1 MSRLTSKEVKNI
13 MEAYGAMYAPQ
24 ELTEE
29 QVWEEVENWVNSLLE
44 EGYDLSEYTWEE
56 MYESYLE
63 EVWGTK
69 PGSYKPSGLDKAMSN
84 VPKALG
90 FGSSPNRTGQV
101 YAGPGVGW
109 VKKPVASSAKP
120 PSKPQLSNIPPQE
133 GTGKGAPGA
142 GVSPSPG
149 KGAGGGGGGRR
160 APAPTSSAPASSTAA
175 KPAPSAPAAQTG
187 DKAKDTATWASANPK
202 LAAASAERDRT
213 RGTSATTN
221 PLMKD
226 FKSRLPAPKT
236 PSPSTAAKGFELAS
250 KGVNLS
256 KPSAPTPAVPA
267 ASKPAAPSPKRTPAA
282 TGSRK
287 PGSIVSSF
295 DPFDVVIGHLLD
307 EGYADTEESAL
318 AIMANMSEEWR
329 NSIVEET
336 LTEKLKKG
344 TKGVQFGSGR
354 HSGGW
359 EQAMTEKNP
368 KTGRQRATSPM
379 YKAMG
384 AHGKARSAQAKAES
398 DGDFPRAEKNRQRRE
413 KIAATVYRK
422 TGKIID
428 RADND

>member
-1 MSRLTSKEVKNI
+1 MSRLTGNDTKCL
-13 MEAYGAMYAPQ
+13 MEAYAAVYAPQ

-29 QVWEEVENWVNSLLE
+29 QVWVEVENWVNSLLE
-44 EGYDLSEYTWEE
+44 EGYDLSDYTWEE
-56 MYESYLE
+56 MYESYVE
-63 EVWGTK
+63 EQVPSMKDMIRKGFERADTQAAYGRAAERLTGIK
-69 PGSYKPSGLDKAMSN
+69 TPTPAFSRPASARPQQGLSGSIRTVPGR
-84 VPKALG
+84 VP
-90 FGSSPNRTGQV
+90 
-101 YAGPGVGW
+101 
-109 VKKPVASSAKP
+109 
-120 PSKPQLSNIPPQE
+120 
-133 GTGKGAPGA
+133 
-142 GVSPSPG
+142 
-149 KGAGGGGGGRR
+149 
-160 APAPTSSAPASSTAA
+160 APAAAARPAPAAPAAAARPAGAASSAPASSTAA
-175 KPAPSAPAAQTG
+175 KPAPSAPTSTSDSPSKQSTSSMVSDIRAMRARSLERQGKTG
-187 DKAKDTATWASANPK
+187 ASA
-202 LAAASAERDRT
+202 AV
-213 RGTSATTN
+213 SATT
-221 PLMKD
+221 
-226 FKSRLPAPKT
+226 
-236 PSPSTAAKGFELAS
+236 
-250 KGVNLS
+250 
-256 KPSAPTPAVPA
+256 
-267 ASKPAAPSPKRTPAA
+267 KPAFKEEN
-282 TGSRK
+282 
-287 PGSIVSSF
+287 F
-295 DPFDVVIGHLLD
+295 DSFDVVIGHLLD

>member
-56 MYESYLE
+56 MYESYIE
-63 EVWGTK
+63 EQGGVRPTVSRLRAG
-69 PGSYKPSGLDKAMSN
+69 
-84 VPKALG
+84 
-90 FGSSPNRTGQV
+90 
-101 YAGPGVGW
+101 GPGREAP
-109 VKKPVASSAKP
+109 KPA
-120 PSKPQLSNIPPQE
+120 PSMSYTQRMQMRRDIKNRGRSTTQSTTTPA
-133 GTGKGAPGA
+133 APRPA
-142 GVSPSPG
+142 
-149 KGAGGGGGGRR
+149 A
-160 APAPTSSAPASSTAA
+160 APAAAPRPAAPAAAAPRPAAPAARPAAPAARPAAPAARPAAAPKPAAETPTSTAA
-175 KPAPSAPAAQTG
+175 KPASTSDSPPKQSTASMVSDIRAMRARSLERQGKTG
-187 DKAKDTATWASANPK
+187 ASA
-202 LAAASAERDRT
+202 AV
-213 RGTSATTN
+213 SATT
-221 PLMKD
+221 
-226 FKSRLPAPKT
+226 
-236 PSPSTAAKGFELAS
+236 
-250 KGVNLS
+250 
-256 KPSAPTPAVPA
+256 
-267 ASKPAAPSPKRTPAA
+267 KPAFKEEN
-282 TGSRK
+282 
-287 PGSIVSSF
+287 F
-295 DPFDVVIGHLLD
+295 DSFDVVIGHLLD

-398 DGDFPRAEKNRQRRE
+398 DGDFPRAEKNRKRRE